1 MKTKILMMSLI
12 AAVVLFLAVLYL
24 FRQERETNIKLN
36 DEIIQLKKEKI
47 FVLSEHEECLKHKEM
62 SLKRE
67 LIDKYIDSM
76 IVLVNRI
83 EKGTAPSEKELSDF
97 NDRVNFILENME
109 HAGVSKEEATQNLL
123 FISSAKKAIEPYV
136 TKDHDKK
143 E

>member
-1 MKTKILMMSLI
+1 MNTKILMMSLI
-12 AAVVLFLAVLYL
+12 AAVVLFIAVLFL
-24 FRQERETNIKLN
+24 LKQEREINSSLN

-83 EKGTAPSEKELSDF
+83 EKGTDPSEKELSDF

-109 HAGVSKEEATQNLL
+109 HSDISKEEATQNLL
-123 FISSAKKAIEPYV
+123 FISSAKKAVEPYIR
-136 TKDHDKK
+136 KNQDKP